1 MRRLN
6 SLIFMGTEC
15 HRQKCSHK
23 TQLLMSCMGNFLIS
37 YPTLALSK
45 LSSLILSREVCFVG
59 VSIQHSAYR
68 GKKKMS
74 REYLT
79 MQVHYVNTAQLHLVV
94 GHYFPWV
101 LWFVLTCYWRS
112 NHKLLKGN
120 GVWGADGG
128 EPRSTG
134 IRAWRSKNTFGL
146 ISRLPKYGP
155 QAMQQHVPTALRS
168 DR

>member
-1 MRRLN
+1 MFTQNPAVDELHGQFFAILPN
-6 SLIFMGTEC
+6 IGPF
-15 HRQKCSHK
+15 K
-23 TQLLMSCMGNFLIS
+23 TVKPHFEQGNLFCWCFYTAQCIQ
-37 YPTLALSK
+37 
-45 LSSLILSREVCFVG
+45 RE
-59 VSIQHSAYR
+59 
-68 GKKKMS
+68 KKMS

-101 LWFVLTCYWRS
+101 PWFVLTCYWRS
-112 NHKLLKGN
+112 NHKLLMGN

-128 EPRSTG
+128 EPHSTG
-134 IRAWRSKNTFGL
+134 IRAWRSKNAFWL
-146 ISRLPKYGP
+146 IYGLPKCGP